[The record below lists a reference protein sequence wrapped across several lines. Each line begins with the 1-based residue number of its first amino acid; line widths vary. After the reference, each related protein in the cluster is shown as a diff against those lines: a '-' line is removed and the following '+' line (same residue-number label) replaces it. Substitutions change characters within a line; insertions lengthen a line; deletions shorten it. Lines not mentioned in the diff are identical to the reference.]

1 MFKALSFASSHTKS
15 YFSLRLKGVPPLI
28 TAVIYPSEAPLKE
41 GSFCLSGGYEIVI
54 GSGAFNSTV
63 IVSFALSLESFPI
76 QSLASLTLKV
86 YFPDER
92 FSI

>member
-41 GSFCLSGGYEIVI
+41 RSFCLSGGYEIVI

-63 IVSFALSLESFPI
+63 IVSLLSFHLSLPIHPLVSF
-76 QSLASLTLKV
+76 TLIV